1 MKTRSRSLVDLINQ
15 AGYFFNDPSSFNEN
29 DVQKTWKED
38 SQVILEEV
46 IQMLGNIDN
55 WTANELELILKK
67 YMENNGYGFGK
78 VMKPVRLGLCGNL
91 QGPSLFDIMELLGKE
106 VVINRLNYIIKELW
120 YSLLQ
125 LEL

>member
-1 MKTRSRSLVDLINQ
+1 
-15 AGYFFNDPSSFNEN
+15 
-29 DVQKTWKED
+29 
-38 SQVILEEV
+38 
-46 IQMLGNIDN
+46 MLGNIDD

-106 VVINRLNYIIKELW
+106 VVINRLNYIIKEF
-120 YSLLQ
+120 
-125 LEL
+125 